1 MVVVEFVAVVV
12 GCIVLVGEVGL
23 PIYQANCL
31 EAGLE
36 GRYSEPTDT
45 LTIVELQAL

>member
-1 MVVVEFVAVVV
+1 VVVVEFV
-12 GCIVLVGEVGL
+12 LVGVVGL

-31 EAGLE
+31 EVKLE
-36 GRYSEPTDT
+36 GCYSEPTDT